1 MIDRANTGSTL
12 GDLARAKAAFQQRTI
27 AAVVLA
33 NPEKDHTERD
43 LRNIRACASIEELE
57 AYEAS
62 AKRRGIEPHEV
73 RAIAECKISLTRKRR
88 K

>member
-1 MIDRANTGSTL
+1 MIDHANTSSTL
-12 GDLARAKAAFQQRTI
+12 GDLVRAKAAFQQRTI
-27 AAVVLA
+27 ATVVGS
-33 NPEKDHTERD
+33 NPTKDHSERD

-57 AYEAS
+57 AYESS